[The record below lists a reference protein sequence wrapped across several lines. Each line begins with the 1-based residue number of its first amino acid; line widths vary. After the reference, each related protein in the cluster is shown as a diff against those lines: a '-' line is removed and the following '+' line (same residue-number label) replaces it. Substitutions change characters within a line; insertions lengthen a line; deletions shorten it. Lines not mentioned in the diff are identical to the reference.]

1 MNCCGEIFVEQRS
14 EYGVCHSFNSAVNGI
29 GMKEAVSLSIVR
41 YITHYRMM
49 LFQKNISNGYPLRTS
64 NYGDWSGL
72 RIELNIASQLSLKKE
87 LSGVIAI
94 IHHPF
99 EWPNNGHYI
108 PSGTTTSIVIKPTY
122 SYTTPDV
129 SRLSPDERQCIM
141 DDESNKSMTLPG
153 LKYLRPNCI
162 SECRS
167 RYIIKHCNC
176 SIDYFFPIGRFF

>member
-1 MNCCGEIFVEQRS
+1 MQE
-14 EYGVCHSFNSAVNGI
+14 
-29 GMKEAVSLSIVR
+29 
-41 YITHYRMM
+41 
-49 LFQKNISNGYPLRTS
+49 NISNGYPLRTS

-72 RIELNIASQLSLKKE
+72 RIEINTASELSLKTE

-94 IHHPF
+94 IHHPY
-99 EWPNNGHYI
+99 EWPNNGYYI

-129 SRLSPDERQCIM
+129 SRLSPEERQCIM
-141 DDESNKSMTLPG
+141 ENESNQSMTLPG

-176 SIDYFFPIGRFF
+176 SIDYFFPIGMSFDAFAKSFTC

>member
-1 MNCCGEIFVEQRS
+1 
-14 EYGVCHSFNSAVNGI
+14 
-29 GMKEAVSLSIVR
+29 MKFLQE
-41 YITHYRMM
+41 
-49 LFQKNISNGYPLRTS
+49 NISNGYPLRTS

-72 RIELNIASQLSLKKE
+72 RIEINTASELSLKTE

-99 EWPNNGHYI
+99 EWPNNGYYI

-129 SRLSPDERQCIM
+129 SRLRPDERQCIM
-141 DDESNKSMTLPG
+141 DNESNQSMTLPG

-176 SIDYFFPIGRFF
+176 SIDYFFPIGKFFVCN